1 MSFASR
7 LSKGR
12 ALLHQYR
19 PSAWRGR
26 PWTWRILLILC
37 PLLLV
42 MFVLMLWW
50 SREPGPFD
58 VQAAAVE
65 YIPENRKTVVGSA
78 CVGTSVKILDVLL
91 HKPGGYLRNDLFPPG
106 LFLDNI
112 PSWEYGV
119 LTLMRETS
127 QVLRN
132 DFSRSQSQSAQ
143 AVMLERADNLLR
155 NDSHA
160 WLFPRPE
167 AKYEQARQGLI
178 RYGDEL
184 TDNDPDNAQ
193 FYARADNLDAYL
205 NLVAKSM
212 GDITQRL
219 SASVGDVAIDRE
231 TGKEGDAQAKPAPT
245 VRFDKTSWWEIDNH
259 FFYARGYSWALLH
272 QLRAIRID
280 FKGTLEKKGA
290 MASLHQIINELEKTQ
305 KSIWSPL
312 ILNGRGFGFT
322 ANHSLVM
329 ASYISRA
336 NAALID
342 LQNLLRNG

>member
-12 ALLHQYR
+12 ALLNRYR

-26 PWTWRILLILC
+26 PWKWRILLILC

-42 MFVLMLWW
+42 MVVLMLWW
-50 SREPGPFD
+50 SREPRPFD

-65 YIPENRKTVVGSA
+65 YLAENRKPVVGSA

-143 AVMLERADNLLR
+143 AAMLERADNLLR
-155 NDSHA
+155 NDSQA

-167 AKYEQARQGLI
+167 GKYEQARQDLI

-219 SASVGDVAIDRE
+219 SASVGNVAIDRKA
-231 TGKEGDAQAKPAPT
+231 GKEGDAQAKPASA
-245 VRFDKTSWWEIDNH
+245 VRVDKTSWWKIDDH

-336 NAALID
+336 NAAIID